1 LQAIVLGRSIN
12 RGLALEKRRP
22 MTKNP
27 DHHENHGRRR
37 VVIARVRAVGAASV
51 MLLTAMTGVGHC
63 AEKLSIRLDW
73 ITEPM
78 HLPFFLADERGWLKA
93 AGLDVT
99 IEDGNGSTM
108 TVQLVGAGRFD
119 IGLADLSPMAIGRAR
134 GLPVISIAGFIR
146 RGGVGFVVPKSTRI
160 ASLSDFIGK
169 EIFYTTS
176 SFEGPF
182 VEPLFRSNGVPF
194 ERIKLVNMEASAKI
208 PAYLSGRGDAM
219 ITTVPPNLVIA
230 AGKRDSYGV
239 LFADHGFNLPSFG
252 LVARSDTLKT
262 RAVAVRRFASVIAS
276 AWTYILASPEHAVE
290 AARITLKHRPSS
302 PLPMQVMVAQTE
314 SYRPYFY
321 TNATADKPI
330 GLQADAD
337 WEVAIRNM
345 EAAKVIAPGSRPADY
360 YTNDMIDL
368 DYGRKIVDL
377 P

>member
-1 LQAIVLGRSIN
+1 MRAS
-12 RGLALEKRRP
+12 ALEKSWLMP
-22 MTKNP
+22 AGADP
-27 DHHENHGRRR
+27 SEN
-37 VVIARVRAVGAASV
+37 RA
-51 MLLTAMTGVGHC
+51 GVGHRSAIARLLVTGAAWVVLFIAVTGAAQS
-63 AEKLSIRLDW
+63 AEKLSVRLDW

-78 HLPFFLADERGWLKA
+78 HMPFFLAEERGWFKA
-93 AGLDVT
+93 ADLDVS

-119 IGLADLSPMAIGRAR
+119 IGLADLSPMAIGKAR
-134 GLPVISIAGFIR
+134 GIPIVSIAGFIR
-146 RGGVGFVVPKSTRI
+146 RGGVGFVVPKSIQI
-160 ASLSDFIGK
+160 ASLADFIGK

-182 VEPLFRSNGVPF
+182 VEPLFRSNGVLF
-194 ERIKLVNMEASAKI
+194 ERINLVNMDASAKI
-208 PAYLSGRGDAM
+208 PTYLSGRGDAM

-252 LVARSDTLKT
+252 LVARPDTLRT
-262 RAVAVRRFASVIAS
+262 RAAAVRRFASVIAS
-276 AWTYILASPEHAVE
+276 AWTYILAAPDHAIDS
-290 AARITLKHRPSS
+290 ARATLAYRPMS
-302 PLPMQVMVAQTE
+302 PLPLNTMVAQME

-321 TNATADKPI
+321 TKATADMPI

-337 WEVAIRNM
+337 WEIAITNM

-360 YTNDMIDL
+360 YTNNMIDL
-368 DYGRKIVDL
+368 SFGKKIVGL